1 MSGPADRPFV
11 QASRQG
17 EVVTLLLDHPETL
30 NRLTSEAQFL
40 ELAGQIRSV
49 AADSSV
55 RALVITGHGPAFCAG
70 GDIRRMAAREG
81 FSAGT
86 VADIQER
93 YRRSVHQVPLALS
106 EIEIPTIAA
115 VNGPAYGAGCDLA
128 CFCDIRLA
136 SRNASFSFSFVQLGI
151 VPGDGGAWMLP
162 RLIGRSNAMEMA
174 FTADPVDAETALRI
188 GLVSHVVDGR
198 ELLDRAH
205 ALANRVAQHPA
216 RAVRMTKRLL
226 RDAEQSTLANHL
238 DLAAAF
244 QAIAHLTPEHL
255 TAVEAVLARLQ
266 RRGAPAARA
275 EGTD

>member
-1 MSGPADRPFV
+1 MSGPAAHPFV
-11 QASRQG
+11 QASR
-17 EVVTLLLDHPETL
+17 EDDVVTLLLDHPETL

-49 AADSSV
+49 GADSSV
-55 RALVITGHGPAFCAG
+55 RALVITGRGEAFCAG
-70 GDIRRMAAREG
+70 GDIRKMVAREG

-86 VADIQER
+86 AADIQER

-106 EIEIPTIAA
+106 EIDVPTIAA
-115 VNGPAYGAGCDLA
+115 VNGAAYGAGCDLA

-136 SRNASFSFSFVQLGI
+136 ARNASFSFSFVQLGI

-162 RLIGRSNAMEMA
+162 RVIGRSNAMQIA

-188 GLVSHVVDGR
+188 GLVSHVVDGS

-205 ALANRVAQHPA
+205 SLAHRIAQHPA

-226 RDAEQSTLANHL
+226 RDAEHSTLARHL
-238 DLAAAF
+238 DVAAAF

-255 TAVEAVLARLQ
+255 AAVETVLARLQ
-266 RRGAPAARA
+266 QRGSPAARA
-275 EGTD
+275 AGTD

>member
-1 MSGPADRPFV
+1 MSGPAALPFV

-17 EVVTLLLDHPETL
+17 DVVTLLLDHPETL
-30 NRLTSEAQFL
+30 NRLATEAQFL

-49 AADSSV
+49 GADTSV
-55 RALVITGHGPAFCAG
+55 RALVITGQGPAFCAG
-70 GDIRRMAAREG
+70 GDIRKMAAREG

-86 VADIQER
+86 AADIQER
-93 YRRSVHQVPLALS
+93 YRRSVQQVPLALS
-106 EIEIPTIAA
+106 EIDIPTIAA

-136 SRNASFSFSFVQLGI
+136 ARNASFSFSFVQLGI

-174 FTADPVDAETALRI
+174 FTAEPIDAETALRI
-188 GLVSHVVDGR
+188 GLVSHVVDGS

-205 ALANRVAQHPA
+205 ALANRIAEHPA

-226 RDAEQSTLANHL
+226 RDAEHSTLANHL
-238 DLAAAF
+238 DIAAAF

-255 TAVEAVLARLQ
+255 AAVEAVLARLQ
-266 RRGAPAARA
+266 RRGSPSARG

>member
-1 MSGPADRPFV
+1 
-11 QASRQG
+11 
-17 EVVTLLLDHPETL
+17 L
-30 NRLTSEAQFL
+30 
-40 ELAGQIRSV
+40 
-49 AADSSV
+49 
-55 RALVITGHGPAFCAG
+55 
-70 GDIRRMAAREG
+70 
-81 FSAGT
+81 
-86 VADIQER
+86 
-93 YRRSVHQVPLALS
+93 PLALG
-106 EIEIPTIAA
+106 EIDVPTIAA

-136 SRNASFSFSFVQLGI
+136 ARDASFSFSFVQLGI

-162 RLIGRSNAMEMA
+162 RLVGRSKAMEMA

-188 GLVSHVVDGR
+188 GLVSHVVEGS

-205 ALANRVAQHPA
+205 AIANRIAQHPA

-226 RDAEQSTLANHL
+226 RDAEHTSLAKHL

-266 RRGAPAARA
+266 RRDASAARA
-275 EGTD
+275 GGTD

>member
-1 MSGPADRPFV
+1 MSGPAARPFV

-17 EVVTLLLDHPETL
+17 DVVTLRLDHPETL
-30 NRLTSEAQFL
+30 NRLASEAQFL

-49 AADSSV
+49 AADTSV
-55 RALVITGHGPAFCAG
+55 RALVITGQGAAFCAG
-70 GDIRRMAAREG
+70 GDIRNMAAREG

-86 VADIQER
+86 AADIEER
-93 YRRSVHQVPLALS
+93 YRRSVHQVPRALS
-106 EIEIPTIAA
+106 EIDIPTIAA

-136 SRNASFSFSFVQLGI
+136 ARNASFSFSFVQLGI

-188 GLVSHVVDGR
+188 GLVSQVVDGSQ
-198 ELLDRAH
+198 LLDRAH
-205 ALANRVAQHPA
+205 AIANRIAQHPA

-226 RDAEQSTLANHL
+226 RDAEHTTLAKHL

-244 QAIAHLTPEHL
+244 QAIAHLAPEHL
-255 TAVEAVLARLQ
+255 VAVAAVLARLQ
-266 RRGAPAARA
+266 QRGSPAAQA
-275 EGTD
+275 TGTD